1 VTAFATLLR
10 DNRNYRYMWLGQV
23 VSEVGDHFNSIAVL
37 SLTLH
42 LTGSGLAVG
51 GVMIARIVPAILA
64 GPVAGVLLDRM
75 DRKRIMIL
83 SDLIRCVIALS
94 FILILT
100 HHQHWLLYLLSG
112 LLTFASPF
120 FTSGRSAILPR
131 ITSSGELHTA
141 NALTQTTAWLT
152 LSIGTMLGGMSTM
165 QFGYATAF
173 VLNAG
178 SFLFSAWAVW
188 NVRSPNGHFRP
199 VRTALHPGAHP
210 GFHSFA
216 KEFADSLR
224 YMRQEPL
231 ILAIGLAGVGWASG
245 GGAAQVLFTLFGEV
259 VYKRG
264 PMGIGLIWGSAGLG
278 LVGGGVLGHW
288 LGHRLSF
295 ARYKSTVSLCFL
307 IHGLTYILFSLAPSI
322 WGAILFI
329 AISRVA
335 MGVNNV
341 LNRTVLLTHI
351 PDHLRG
357 RVFTTID
364 TMTNVAMIL
373 SLSAAGIASEHFTIR
388 QVGAAAGVLSAS
400 TTIFWAWANASGKLR
415 EPSLLAHEESVEEEG
430 PITAA

>member
-1 VTAFATLLR
+1 VRAFLSLLKN
-10 DNRNYRYMWLGQV
+10 NRNYRFMWLGQV

-51 GVMIARIVPAILA
+51 AVMVARIVPAILA
-64 GPVAGVLLDRM
+64 GPMAGVLLDRM

-83 SDLIRCVIALS
+83 ADLIRCVIALC

-100 HHQHWLLYLLSG
+100 HRQHWLLYLLSG

-120 FTSGRSAILPR
+120 FNSGRSAILPR
-131 ITSSGELHTA
+131 IANEGELHTA

-165 QFGYATAF
+165 QFGYETAF
-173 VLNAG
+173 LINAG
-178 SFLFSAWAVW
+178 SFLFSAWAIW
-188 NVRSPNGHFRP
+188 NIVSPDGHFRP
-199 VRTALHPGAHP
+199 IRIAVPH
-210 GFHSFA
+210 GFRSYGR
-216 KEFADSLR
+216 EFSESVR
-224 YMRQEPL
+224 YMRREPL
-231 ILAIGLAGVGWASG
+231 ILAIALAGVGWASG

-259 VYKRG
+259 VYRRG
-264 PMGIGLIWGSAGLG
+264 PMGIGLIWGSAGVG
-278 LVGGGVLGHW
+278 LVAGGVLGHW

-295 ARYKSTVSLCFL
+295 ERYKTTVSISFL
-307 IHGLTYILFSLAPSI
+307 IHGLAYILFALAPSLWI
-322 WGAILFI
+322 SILFI

-341 LNRTVLLTHI
+341 LNKSELLTHV

-357 RVFTTID
+357 RVFTTVD
-364 TMTNVAMIL
+364 TMLNVSMIA
-373 SLSAAGIASEHFTIR
+373 SLSVAGVASEHFSIR

-400 TTIFWAWANASGKLR
+400 TTIFWTWANMAGKLP
-415 EPSLLAHEESVEEEG
+415 EPARVIPHETVEEEG
-430 PITAA
+430 PVTPA

>member
-1 VTAFATLLR
+1 VNAFLALLR
-10 DNRNYRYMWLGQV
+10 NNRNYRYLWLGQV

-51 GVMIARIVPAILA
+51 SVMIARIIPAILA

-75 DRKRIMIL
+75 DRKRIMVL
-83 SDLIRCVIALS
+83 SDLIRCLIAVS
-94 FILILT
+94 FLLILT
-100 HHQHWLLYLLSG
+100 HRQHWLLYLLSG
-112 LLTFASPF
+112 ALTFASPF
-120 FTSGRSAILPR
+120 FSSGRSAILPR
-131 ITSSGELHTA
+131 IASPDELHTA

-152 LSIGTMLGGMSTM
+152 LSIGTMLGGISTM
-165 QFGYATAF
+165 QFGYSTAF
-173 VLNAG
+173 LLNAG

-188 NVRSPNGHFRP
+188 NIRSADGHFRP
-199 VRTALHPGAHP
+199 LRVVSASGN
-210 GFHSFA
+210 HSYWKDFA
-216 KEFADSLR
+216 ESIN
-224 YMRQEPL
+224 YMRREPL
-231 ILAIGLAGVGWASG
+231 IFAIGLAGVGWASG

-259 VYKRG
+259 VYRRG
-264 PMGIGLIWGSAGLG
+264 PMGIGLIWGSAGVG

-295 ARYKSTVSLCFL
+295 ERYKSTVSICFL
-307 IHGLTYILFSLAPSI
+307 VHGLTYILFSLAPSI
-322 WGAILFI
+322 WGALVFI

-341 LNRTVLLTHI
+341 LNRTVLLTHV

-364 TMTNVAMIL
+364 TMLNVSMIV
-373 SLSAAGIASEHFTIR
+373 SLSVAGIASDRFSIR

-400 TTIFWAWANASGKLR
+400 TTIFWAWANAAGKLPEPLR
-415 EPSLLAHEESVEEEG
+415 EAHQEEVEVEG
-430 PITAA
+430 PITPA